1 MENRIEK
8 SLRVLISN
16 DDGINAPGINCLYKH
31 IKKSHDAYVVAPSEE
46 RSTTGHSLSL
56 DHPVRLHQMAGD
68 EKMFHCT
75 GFPADSIL
83 MGLGHVLKDKRP
95 DVVVSGINRGANLS
109 QDLYYS
115 GTMAAARE
123 AAFHMVP
130 SIAVSLAIKKS
141 GDFYHFDTAGE
152 FIRRLLATQIH
163 SIMPRLSMLNVNV
176 PNIALDQIKGVK
188 VTKMGF
194 RYYSEKIDKK
204 FDSRE
209 RSYYWICGHL
219 EGFENFNGESD
230 SEVVEQGY
238 ISVTPLGLLVDHAVD
253 FTKVKTI
260 IHELHNYPR

>member
-1 MENRIEK
+1 M
-8 SLRVLISN
+8 RVLISN

-31 IKKSHDAYVVAPSEE
+31 LKSNFESYVVAPSEE

-56 DHPVRLHQMAGD
+56 DHPVRLHQMPGD
-68 EKMFHCT
+68 DHMYHCT

-130 SIAVSLAIKKS
+130 SVAVSLAIKKS
-141 GDFYHFDTAGE
+141 GDVYHFDSAGR
-152 FIRRLLATQIH
+152 FIHELLSH
-163 SIMPRLSMLNVNV
+163 SIHQTLPRLSMLNVNV
-176 PNIALDQIKGVK
+176 PNIPLEKIKGVK
-188 VTKMGF
+188 ITKMGF

-209 RSYYWICGHL
+209 RSYYWIGGHL
-219 EGFENFNGESD
+219 EGYEKFDGLSD
-230 SEVVEQGY
+230 SEVVEDGY
-238 ISVTPLGLLVDHAVD
+238 ISVTPLGLLIGHETD
-253 FTKVKTI
+253 FRKTI
-260 IHELHNYPR
+260 KEMDALSKFPN

>member
-1 MENRIEK
+1 MTNSK
-8 SLRVLISN
+8 LRVLISN
-16 DDGINAPGINCLYKH
+16 DDGVNAPGINCLYKH
-31 IKKSHDAYVVAPSEE
+31 IKIDSEAYVVAPSEE

-56 DHPVRLHQMAGD
+56 DHPLRLHQMPND
-68 EKMFHCT
+68 TNMYHCD

-83 MGLGHVLKDKRP
+83 MGLGHVLKDRRP

-130 SIAVSLAIKKS
+130 SIAVSLVIKKS
-141 GDFYHFDTAGE
+141 GDNYYFDTAGD
-152 FIRRLLATQIH
+152 FIRRLLSTKIH
-163 SIMPRLSMLNVNV
+163 QYLPKLSMLNVNV
-176 PNIALDQIKGVK
+176 PNIPLKDIRGVK

-209 RSYYWICGHL
+209 RSYYWIGGHL
-219 EGFENFNGESD
+219 EGFEKFNGESD
-230 SEVVEQGY
+230 SEVVQDGY
-238 ISVTPLGLLVDHAVD
+238 ISITPLGLLIDHPID
-253 FTKVKTI
+253 FTQVKSM
-260 IHELHNYPR
+260 IHEIHKYPN

>member
-1 MENRIEK
+1 MTASK
-8 SLRVLISN
+8 LRVLISN

-31 IKKSHDAYVVAPSEE
+31 IKMDHETYAVAPSEE

-56 DHPVRLHQMAGD
+56 DHPVRLHQFAQDQNMY
-68 EKMFHCT
+68 HCT

-83 MGLGHVLKDKRP
+83 MGLGHILKDKRP

-130 SIAVSLAIKKS
+130 AIAVSLVIKKS
-141 GDFYHFDTAGE
+141 GDFYHFDTAGD
-152 FIRRLLATQIH
+152 FIRKLLATNIH
-163 SIMPRLSMLNVNV
+163 LTLPRLSMLNINV
-176 PNIALDQIKGVK
+176 PNIALNEIKGVK
-188 VTKMGF
+188 ISKMGF
-194 RYYSEKIDKK
+194 RHYSERIDKK
-204 FDSRE
+204 LDSRD

-219 EGFENFNGESD
+219 EGFEEFDGKSD

-238 ISVTPLGLLVDHAVD
+238 ISVTPLGLLVDHPTD
-253 FTKVKTI
+253 FAEVKRI
-260 IHELHNYPR
+260 IGEISKYPN